1 MDSAIYGYF
10 HKSILPLHY
19 FPLSMISRF
28 QTLPPLLSLP
38 PSIILI
44 DKPPLFCSLFNIQTF
59 YINYWCLL
67 SNPLFPSLS
76 LSPLPLFSLSLFST
90 CVNRPPLPFL
100 FISTPHY
107 HIPIFS
113 NFRSL
118 ISIFNSLVPFINPPI
133 QRILGS
139 SPFCDP
145 KILFFKKE

>member
-67 SNPLFPSLS
+67 SNPLFPYPLS
-76 LSPLPLFSLSLFST
+76 FFPPSLFSILYL
-90 CVNRPPLPFL
+90 CKQNPLPFL

-118 ISIFNSLVPFINPPI
+118 ISIFNSLVPFRNPPFK
-133 QRILGS
+133 GS
-139 SPFCDP
+139 LDLAHFVT
-145 KILFFKKE
+145 LNFF